1 MNFIKY
7 FDSAFLIIFL
17 IISCQE
23 HFNEQLPTRKL
34 KLSSNEINFYTTF
47 TKLTSPTYQL
57 KITNQEHNDIL
68 IPSIRLEKEEN
79 SYYNLE
85 VNGNKN
91 KENIYHNILIRKN
104 DFITLYLTITPL
116 GNKHIQYEDNLLI
129 KLPNTQQK
137 VKLSSNIENAEL
149 LKSPS
154 KDKPYK
160 ITTDT
165 KWDNKKSRIIYGS
178 LVVSSGAQ
186 LTIEKG
192 TKIYFNSKGTIS
204 IEKNAKLIIN
214 GTKDEPINFRGYRT
228 KPLYDTL
235 AGTWEGITFEKNA
248 AGEINYAYI
257 TGAKTAIKAT
267 EANLTLT
274 NAQIYNSQQFG
285 LFGENASIKASNL
298 TINQS
303 GRYSV
308 FLNKGGNYNFEQCTL
323 VNYWP
328 LNSKEEGALYV
339 SNVQNKSGNL
349 TYNALDAAFANNI
362 IFSRDA
368 DGLTLFF
375 DKEKA
380 PVNILF
386 NTNLINERSQEID
399 FTSSIFKGNILKKSP
414 LLKNANT
421 FSNHN
426 LELMKNSPALDVG
439 KLSIAQ
445 KHPIDLLGINRTVT
459 PDLGAYEFTNH

>member
-1 MNFIKY
+1 MNFIKC
-7 FDSAFLIIFL
+7 FDKAFLIL
-17 IISCQE
+17 LLMLSCQKD
-23 HFNEQLPTRKL
+23 FNERLPTRKL

-47 TKLTSPTYQL
+47 TQLTSPTYQL
-57 KITNQEHNDIL
+57 KITNQENNDIL

-104 DFITLYLTITPL
+104 DFIILYLSITPR
-116 GNKHIQYEDNLLI
+116 GNKPIQYEDNLLI
-129 KLPNTQQK
+129 KLPHTLQK

-154 KDKPYK
+154 KGKPYK

-165 KWDNKKSRIIYGS
+165 KWDSRKSRIIYDS
-178 LVVSSGAQ
+178 LIVSSGAQ

-192 TKIYFNSKGTIS
+192 TKIYFNSKGIIT
-204 IEKNAKLIIN
+204 IEKKAKLIIN
-214 GTKDEPINFRGYRT
+214 GTKDEQINFRGYRT

-248 AGEINYAYI
+248 AGKIDYAYI

-267 EANLTLT
+267 EAKLTLT
-274 NAQIYNSQQFG
+274 NTQIYNSQQFG
-285 LFGENASIKASNL
+285 LFGENAAINASNL
-298 TINQS
+298 AIDQA

-308 FLNKGGNYNFEQCTL
+308 FLNKGGKYTFEQCTL
-323 VNYWP
+323 VNYCP
-328 LNSKEEGALYV
+328 LSSKEEGALYI
-339 SNVQNKSGNL
+339 SNVQNKSGQL
-349 TYNALDAAFANNI
+349 TYSSLDATFANNI
-362 IFSRDA
+362 LFSRDA
-368 DGLTLFF
+368 DGLTIFF
-375 DKEKA
+375 DEEKA
-380 PVNILF
+380 PVSILF
-386 NTNLINERSQEID
+386 DTNLINERSQEVD
-399 FTSSIFKGNILKKSP
+399 FTSSIFKGNILNKNP
-414 LLKNANT
+414 MLKHAST

-439 KLSIAQ
+439 KLSIAR
-445 KHPIDLLGINRTVT
+445 KHPMDLLGRNRTVA
-459 PDLGAYEFTNH
+459 PDLGAYEFTND